1 MSNTRKVI
9 IRSFWFILPVIL
21 AGVCLALLLGG
32 MQASSRALAAQ
43 PSLPEDNVI
52 TIGVQAALTLGNDF
66 IGVRQAN
73 AVQLAVDQVNAAGGI
88 DIGGTLYTVELEL
101 ADSEC
106 RPDQADDAANALLA
120 AGVVAVVGDTCSS
133 SHFVAQPI
141 FDAAG
146 VAMVSAS
153 ATSPQ
158 VTDRG
163 FDTTFRVITRDD
175 TWPMRAAD
183 AFYNTYAM
191 HSAAVIE
198 MEGFDGAASTDVFTD
213 TFSVVLGGTI
223 TSVNTISSTDDI
235 TATLT
240 KIQGEGA
247 QVIYFPWYDGAIA
260 GKMALVAESL
270 GMVDTPIAWDAMS
283 EAKSALLPGYDGEA
297 GAAAEMNYA
306 IFYYREPADMPGY
319 AEFNAAYVAASFTK
333 YGDEAQMW
341 GAFAYDAAKI
351 ILDAID
357 RADSTDPADIRDA
370 IASTSGYEGVVGSY
384 QGFDDKGDV
393 IPQWGDMLRSLNGDW
408 LSLHPDPA
416 TLPVY
421 SYWVDVFDSP
431 TLGSEW
437 SWINE
442 DPTHWSLTD
451 NPGFL
456 RIALQPTN
464 GTNWLVQPMPAG
476 DFDIQTSLEFTP
488 TANFQIAGLLL
499 YGADDTLL
507 LLGRAF
513 CDFGYPICVEGN
525 GIYFD
530 HNEEGVII
538 SDNFAMR
545 TPYEGNAF
553 LRIIH
558 QDDNYTAYV
567 SEDGSD
573 WWLVGRHVTGPEIEL
588 TSIGLA
594 TGTGTQPVVEVFA
607 DFDYF
612 WAGPYTPVVTLKSLL
627 PLIMRLPVL
636 P

>member
-1 MSNTRKVI
+1 MLSKRKVI
-9 IRSFWFILPVIL
+9 IRSWGLILPIVL
-21 AGVCLALLLGG
+21 AIACTALLLGG
-32 MQASSRALAAQ
+32 MQASSQALAAQ
-43 PSLPEDNVI
+43 ESAPAANVI
-52 TIGVQAALTLGNDF
+52 KIGVQAALTLGNDF

-88 DIGGTLYTVELEL
+88 DIGGTPYTVEVVLG
-101 ADSEC
+101 DSQC
-106 RPDQADDAANALLA
+106 KPDQADDAANLLLA
-120 AGVVAVVGDTCSS
+120 AGVVAAVGDTCSS
-133 SHFVAQPI
+133 AHFVAQEI

-146 VAMVSAS
+146 VSLVSAS

-163 FDTTFRVITRDD
+163 FDTSFRVITRDD
-175 TWPMRAAD
+175 TWPIQTAESL
-183 AFYNTYAM
+183 YNTYAIQSVAIIAM
-191 HSAAVIE
+191 A
-198 MEGFDGAASTDVFTD
+198 GAENTTPVLSFIDAFEVT
-213 TFSVVLGGTI
+213 LGGTI
-223 TSVNTISSTDDI
+223 TSINSI
-235 TATLT
+235 TSAADLTTTLT

-247 QVIYFPWYDGAIA
+247 HAIYFPSYDSTLA
-260 GKMALVAESL
+260 GQMALEAYNL
-270 GMVDTPIAWDAMS
+270 GMVDTPIVWDSMS
-283 EAKSALLPGYDGEA
+283 ETRSMSLPAYDTEA

-319 AEFNAAYVAASFTK
+319 AAFNAAYVAASFPE

-357 RADSTDPADIRDA
+357 QADSTDPADIRAA
-370 IASTSGYEGVVGSY
+370 IAGTPEHEGVVGSY
-384 QGFDDKGDV
+384 QGFDAKGDV
-393 IPQWGDMLRSLNGDW
+393 IPQWGDMLRSLNSDW

-421 SYWVDVFDSP
+421 SYWVDDFDSP

-499 YGADDTLL
+499 YGADDTLM

-513 CDFGYPICVEGN
+513 CGFGYPICVEGN

-530 HNEEGVII
+530 HNEEGVTI
-538 SDNFAMR
+538 SDNFATR

-567 SEDGSD
+567 SEDGAD

-594 TGTGTQPVVEVFA
+594 TGTGTQPVGEVFA
-607 DFDYF
+607 DFDF
-612 WAGPYTPVVTLKSLL
+612 FKAGPYTLPTLKSLL
-627 PLIMRLPVL
+627 PLVFKLPA